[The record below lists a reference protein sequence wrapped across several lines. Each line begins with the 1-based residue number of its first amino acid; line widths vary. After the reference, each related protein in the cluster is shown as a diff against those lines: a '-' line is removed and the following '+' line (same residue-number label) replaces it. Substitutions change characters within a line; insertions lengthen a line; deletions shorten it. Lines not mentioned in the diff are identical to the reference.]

1 MRKRVITYC
10 PGSCGE
16 LIQGLIKGKELLISY
31 PIELGTT
38 LYIEFSKTEIKSKLM
53 PKIEEAVRRTLDLLG
68 IPERYKERIF
78 IRRESSLAFGKGMSS
93 STADIASTILGIGAL
108 FDAELDNNTVAS
120 IAVSIEPTDSI
131 VFEDLTLFDS
141 LKGEVIL
148 PLAPVPPLKVIVLEG
163 KGSID
168 TLEYHRRVNNIL
180 YSYAEEWEDIYF
192 KMENALKNGDW
203 FGVGESAIRSAIIQ
217 QKFLPKP
224 YLEDIIECALDSGAY
239 GINVAHSGTA
249 VGIFMSKETDESII
263 IKRLKELKII
273 ESYGRLFVTSM
284 TKGGPRIIGDC

>member
-31 PIELGTT
+31 PIELSTT
-38 LYIEFSKTEIKSKLM
+38 LYIELSETEAKIKLM
-53 PKIEEAVRRTLDLLG
+53 PKIEEALRKTLNFLG
-68 IPERYKERIF
+68 IPERYKERIV
-78 IRRESSLAFGKGMSS
+78 IRRESLLAFGKGMSS

-108 FDAELDNNTVAS
+108 FDAELDNNTIAD

-141 LKGEVIL
+141 LKGEVAL
-148 PLAPVPPLKVIVLEG
+148 KLAPVPHLKVVVLEG

-168 TLEYHRRVNNIL
+168 TLEYHSKINNIL
-180 YSYAEEWEDIYF
+180 YSYAEEWEDIYL
-192 KMENALKNGDW
+192 KMEYALRNGDW
-203 FGVGESAIRSAIIQ
+203 FRVGESAIRSARIQ
-217 QKFLPKP
+217 QKILPKP

-249 VGIFMSKETDESII
+249 VGIFMSEEIDESII

-273 ESYGRLFVTSM
+273 ESYGRFFVTSM
-284 TKGGPRIIGDC
+284 IKGGPRIIG